1 MSLVTVSRA
10 LSSLCGRAHLSSS
23 SLVSRARFS
32 VSSVRSDNVLVTRD
46 DLGVATLS
54 MNKAPVNSLNKEF
67 LEEVTSSLVAV
78 SKDSTGVVLTTG
90 LSSVFCAGLEI
101 TEMHQPDPTRLREFW
116 RSLQE
121 LWIQLY
127 SFPLP
132 TAAAIS
138 GHSPAGGCLL
148 ALCCDYRVMQGPK
161 FTIGLN
167 ETLLGI
173 VAPFWFKDSMLNAVG
188 HRQTELALMLG
199 TLFTADQAL
208 NIGLV
213 DRVVEDREECLAEAT
228 KMVHKLVKIPR
239 EARHVSK
246 MLMRQP
252 TLDRLTADREAD
264 IEHFVNFVTQPQI
277 QKPLGKY
284 LEALKA
290 KSKKK

>member
-1 MSLVTVSRA
+1 M
-10 LSSLCGRAHLSSS
+10 
-23 SLVSRARFS
+23 VSRARFS

-90 LSSVFCAGLEI
+90 LNSVFCAGLEI
-101 TEMHQPDPTRLREFW
+101 TEMHQPDPARLREFW

-213 DRVVEDREECLAEAT
+213 DRVVQDREECLAEAT

>member
-1 MSLVTVSRA
+1 MALRSGLQLLSRKC
-10 LSSLCGRAHLSSS
+10 LSSGFTVYPRVNL
-23 SLVSRARFS
+23 S
-32 VSSVRSDNVLVTRD
+32 VSTCARGSNVDVVVD
-46 DLGVATLS
+46 DKGLATVS
-54 MNKAPVNSLNKEF
+54 MNKAPVNSLNLEF
-67 LEEVTSSLVAV
+67 IQELNETLTETSKNA
-78 SKDSTGVVLTTG
+78 KGVVLTSS

-101 TEMHQPDPTRLREFW
+101 TEMHQPDPVRVRQFW
-116 RSLQE
+116 GSLQD

-127 SFPLP
+127 SYKLP
-132 TAAAIS
+132 TAAAIT

-148 ALCCDYRVMQGPK
+148 SLCCDYRVMQGPK

-173 VAPFWFKDSMLNAVG
+173 VAPFWFKDSMLNTVG
-188 HRQTELALMLG
+188 QRQTELALMLG

-213 DRVVEDREECLAEAT
+213 DKVVDNREECLTEAQNLVY
-228 KMVHKLVKIPR
+228 KMMKIPS

-246 MLMRQP
+246 MLMRQE
-252 TLDRLTADREAD
+252 TLDKLTRDKEAD
-264 IEHFVNFVTQPQI
+264 IEHFANFITQPII
-277 QKPLGKY
+277 QKPLGQY